1 MPTDPG
7 VASARVSRRLDE
19 ARADVAAVRTE
30 LDDWRAAWEA
40 SVGIRSH
47 TAHLGLLAAVFDD
60 LIGTVSSQ
68 IEAIAAGPLED
79 GAVYAALRDLDVPL
93 LYVRRLWNWY
103 SEKLDG
109 RLAPNGTETLEQQ
122 VLLAADEVVWS
133 VWSAVLQPI
142 THPLPAAPL
151 PYLAPLETPTATPP
165 EQFPPDMR
173 PSKDPRIEAIVNVLP
188 IPVIGVPPAAV
199 TRPWDLVILAHET
212 GHQIMFALDAQGRL
226 QQHVAAAFG
235 DDGRAALWK
244 PWVKECFADAVSV
257 LAVGPSTTWSVA
269 ELEERPAT
277 GDLDHRRDYPPPIV
291 RLALIDEVSRLVGT
305 GRPKWLTDNASGLL
319 ARAFGGETPDEWM
332 ADVERV
338 ADALLSCDL
347 GAGVT
352 LRTIATS
359 STPGL
364 VSGGTADGWSLD
376 LLGAQ
381 PPSPDTR
388 SDAARL
394 CVAGA
399 ATAAA
404 RTGSAADR
412 GRLATNLR
420 AVLPECRAPA
430 TRAVAATSTVDV
442 VAEVRLA
449 FERELARVV
458 A

>member
-1 MPTDPG
+1 M
-7 VASARVSRRLDE
+7 ARRLDD
-19 ARADVAAVRTE
+19 ARADVAVVRAE
-30 LDDWRAAWEA
+30 LDDWRAAWET
-40 SVGIRSH
+40 SIGIRSH
-47 TAHLGLLAAVFDD
+47 TAHLGLLVAVLDD
-60 LIGTVSSQ
+60 LLGSVSSQ
-68 IEAIAAGPLED
+68 IETIAAGPLDD

-103 SEKLDG
+103 AEKLDV
-109 RLAPNGTETLEQQ
+109 RLAPNGTRTPEQQ

-142 THPLPAAPL
+142 SHPLPAAPL

-165 EQFPPDMR
+165 EQFPQDMR
-173 PSKDPRIEAIVNVLP
+173 PSKDPRIEAIVKVLP

-199 TRPWDLVILAHET
+199 ARPWDLVILAHET
-212 GHQIMFALDAQGRL
+212 GHQIMFVLGALGRL
-226 QQHVAAAFG
+226 QQQVAVALD
-235 DDGRAALWK
+235 DDGRATLWK

-257 LAVGPSTTWSVA
+257 LAVGPSTAWSVA

-291 RLALIDEVSRLVGT
+291 RLALIDEMSRLVGT
-305 GRPKWLTDNASGLL
+305 GRPKWLTDSASGLL
-319 ARAFGGETPDEWM
+319 ARAFRGETPREWM
-332 ADVERV
+332 ADAENV

-352 LRTIATS
+352 LGAIAVS

-364 VSGGTADGWSLD
+364 VAGATADGWSLD
-376 LLGAQ
+376 LLGDQ
-381 PPSPDTR
+381 PPSPDAR

-404 RTGSAADR
+404 RNPSPTDR

-430 TRAVAATSTVDV
+430 TRAVAATSTLAV
-442 VAEVRLA
+442 VADVRLA
-449 FERELARVV
+449 FERELAGVV